1 MQKIAFGTLGEQRAT
16 QFLKEKKYQILQ
28 NNYENVLG
36 EIDIIAKDDKYVVFV
51 EVKTRTSSAFGRASE
66 AVGVAKRRKLRQ
78 VALLYMKKNKLLDSS
93 VRFDVIEVYEDEI
106 NHIEN
111 AF

>member
-1 MQKIAFGTLGEQRAT
+1 MQNIAYGTLGEQRAT
-16 QFLKEKKYQILQ
+16 QFLKEKDYKILQ
-28 NNYENVLG
+28 NNYKNVLG
-36 EIDIIAKDDKYVVFV
+36 EIDIIAQKDKCVVFV
-51 EVKTRTSSAFGRASE
+51 EVKTRASSAFGRASE

-78 VALLYMKKNKLLDSS
+78 VALLYMKKNKLLDGF
-93 VRFDVIEVYEDEI
+93 VRFDVIEVYADEI